1 MIRRRWAKSKI
12 FLLIIGLCAVFM
24 IALIVR
30 SGVIAAVSSK
40 NTSQIKYETYSY
52 KDVPLTV
59 SLPESTDV
67 TEDYYSSGEI
77 IINSQLCDDV
87 HNYHGYLQIWR
98 ISDPE
103 EFIKKS
109 KLNST
114 YHFTAYEQNKIT
126 QGNYQGF
133 VISWSAQLQD
143 SGYISGRDYI
153 LQNKDDEEK
162 FLRISLTTKEKVFPD
177 ELEKIADTIVSSV
190 VWK

>member
-1 MIRRRWAKSKI
+1 MIRRRWSRSKI
-12 FLLIIGLCAVFM
+12 LLLIIGLCAVFM
-24 IALIVR
+24 IALTVR
-30 SGVIAAVSSK
+30 SGVIAAVFSK
-40 NTSQIKYETYSY
+40 NAPKIKYETYSF

-59 SLPESTDV
+59 SLPESTKV

-77 IINSQLCDDV
+77 LINSQLCDDV
-87 HNYHGYLQIWR
+87 YNYHGYLQIWR

-103 EFIKKS
+103 ECIKRS

-114 YHFTAYEQNKIT
+114 YRFTAYEQNKIK

-153 LQNKDDEEK
+153 LQKMDDEEK

-177 ELEKIADTIVSSV
+177 ELGKIAETIVSSV

>member
-1 MIRRRWAKSKI
+1 
-12 FLLIIGLCAVFM
+12 
-24 IALIVR
+24 
-30 SGVIAAVSSK
+30 
-40 NTSQIKYETYSY
+40 
-52 KDVPLTV
+52 VPLTV
-59 SLPESTDV
+59 SLPESTKV

-77 IINSQLCDDV
+77 VINSRLCDDV

-153 LQNKDDEEK
+153 LQNKNDEEK
-162 FLRISLTTKEKVFPD
+162 FLRISITTNKKAFPD
-177 ELEKIADTIVSSV
+177 ELGKIADTIVSSV

>member
-1 MIRRRWAKSKI
+1 MFIRRLTKSKML
-12 FLLIIGLCAVFM
+12 FLIVGLCAVFL
-24 IALIVR
+24 IALVVR
-30 SGVIAAVSSK
+30 TGVIAAVSAK

-52 KDVPLTV
+52 KDVPITV
-59 SLPESTDV
+59 SLPESTGV

-77 IINSQLCDDV
+77 VINSQLYDDV
-87 HNYHGYLQIWR
+87 HKYHGYLQIWK

-103 EFIKKS
+103 EFIKRS

-114 YHFTAYEQNKIT
+114 YHFTAYEQNRIT

-133 VISWSAQLQD
+133 VVSWSAQLQD
-143 SGYISGRDYI
+143 SGHISGRDYI

-162 FLRISLTTKEKVFPD
+162 FLRISLTTREKDFPD
-177 ELEKIADTIVSSV
+177 ELGEIADNIISSV

>member
-1 MIRRRWAKSKI
+1 MIRRRWSRSKI
-12 FLLIIGLCAVFM
+12 LLLIIGLCAVFM
-24 IALIVR
+24 IALTVR
-30 SGVIAAVSSK
+30 SGVIAAVFSK
-40 NTSQIKYETYSY
+40 NAPKIKYETYSF

-59 SLPESTDV
+59 SLPESTKV

-77 IINSQLCDDV
+77 LINSQLCDDV
-87 HNYHGYLQIWR
+87 YNYHGYLQIWR

-103 EFIKKS
+103 EFIKRS

-114 YHFTAYEQNKIT
+114 YRFTAYEQNKIK

-153 LQNKDDEEK
+153 LQKMDDEEK

-177 ELEKIADTIVSSV
+177 ELGKIAETIVSSV

>member
-1 MIRRRWAKSKI
+1 MIRRRWADPKY
-12 FLLIIGLCAVFM
+12 FVNYRALCSFM

-40 NTSQIKYETYSY
+40 ILLRIKYETYSY

-177 ELEKIADTIVSSV
+177 ELGKIADTIVSSV

>member
-1 MIRRRWAKSKI
+1 VIRRRWAKSKI
-12 FLLIIGLCAVFM
+12 FLLIIGLCAVFL

-40 NTSQIKYETYSY
+40 DTSQIKYETYSY

-59 SLPESTDV
+59 SLPASTDV

-77 IINSQLCDDV
+77 IINSQLRDDV

-109 KLNST
+109 KLNSA

-153 LQNKDDEEK
+153 LQNKDDEEE
-162 FLRISLTTKEKVFPD
+162 FLRISLTTKEKVFPE
-177 ELEKIADTIVSSV
+177 ELGKIADTIVSSV

>member
-177 ELEKIADTIVSSV
+177 ELGKIADTIVSSV

>member
-12 FLLIIGLCAVFM
+12 FLLIIGLCAVFL

-40 NTSQIKYETYSY
+40 DTSQIKYETYSY

-59 SLPESTDV
+59 SLPASTDV

-77 IINSQLCDDV
+77 IINSQLRDDV

-109 KLNST
+109 KLNSA

-153 LQNKDDEEK
+153 LQNKDDEEE
-162 FLRISLTTKEKVFPD
+162 FLRISLTTKEKVFPE
-177 ELEKIADTIVSSV
+177 ELGKIADTIVSSV

>member
-12 FLLIIGLCAVFM
+12 FLLIIGLCAVFL

-40 NTSQIKYETYSY
+40 DTSQIKYETYSY

-59 SLPESTDV
+59 SLPASTDV

-77 IINSQLCDDV
+77 IINSQLRDDV

-109 KLNST
+109 KLNSA

-133 VISWSAQLQD
+133 VISWSAQLLD

-153 LQNKDDEEK
+153 LQNKDDEEE
-162 FLRISLTTKEKVFPD
+162 FLRISLTTKEKVFPE
-177 ELEKIADTIVSSV
+177 ELGKIADTIVSSV

>member
-1 MIRRRWAKSKI
+1 MFRRRWAGSKI
-12 FLLIIGLCAVFM
+12 LLLIIGLCAVSLVV
-24 IALIVR
+24 LIVR

-59 SLPESTDV
+59 SLPESTKV

-109 KLNST
+109 KLNSS

-126 QGNYQGF
+126 QGNYHGF

-177 ELEKIADTIVSSV
+177 ELGKIADTIVSSV

>member
-12 FLLIIGLCAVFM
+12 FLLIIGLCAVFL

-40 NTSQIKYETYSY
+40 DTSQIKYETYSY

-59 SLPESTDV
+59 SLPASTDV

-77 IINSQLCDDV
+77 IINSQLRDDV

-177 ELEKIADTIVSSV
+177 ELGKIADTIVSSV

>member
-52 KDVPLTV
+52 KYVPLTV

-177 ELEKIADTIVSSV
+177 ELGKIADTIVSSV

>member
-1 MIRRRWAKSKI
+1 MLRRRWTRSQK
-12 FLLIIGLCAVFM
+12 FLLIIGLCAVLL

-40 NTSQIKYETYSY
+40 NTSQIKYETYSF

-59 SLPESTDV
+59 SLPESTKV

-77 IINSQLCDDV
+77 VINSQLCDDV

-162 FLRISLTTKEKVFPD
+162 FLRISITTNKKAFPD
-177 ELEKIADTIVSSV
+177 ELGKIADTIVSSV

>member
-1 MIRRRWAKSKI
+1 VIRRRWAKSKI
-12 FLLIIGLCAVFM
+12 FLLIIGLCAVFL

-40 NTSQIKYETYSY
+40 DTSQIKYETYSY

-59 SLPESTDV
+59 SLPASTDV

-77 IINSQLCDDV
+77 IINSQLRDDV

-109 KLNST
+109 KLNSA

-133 VISWSAQLQD
+133 VISWSAQLLD

-153 LQNKDDEEK
+153 LQNKDDEEE
-162 FLRISLTTKEKVFPD
+162 FLRISLTTKEKVFPE
-177 ELEKIADTIVSSV
+177 ELGKIADTIVSSV

>member
-1 MIRRRWAKSKI
+1 
-12 FLLIIGLCAVFM
+12 V
-24 IALIVR
+24 
-30 SGVIAAVSSK
+30 
-40 NTSQIKYETYSY
+40 
-52 KDVPLTV
+52 
-59 SLPESTDV
+59 
-67 TEDYYSSGEI
+67 
-77 IINSQLCDDV
+77 
-87 HNYHGYLQIWR
+87 
-98 ISDPE
+98 

-153 LQNKDDEEK
+153 LQNKNDEEK
-162 FLRISLTTKEKVFPD
+162 FLRISITTNKKAFPD
-177 ELEKIADTIVSSV
+177 ELGKIADTIVSSV

>member
-12 FLLIIGLCAVFM
+12 FLLIIGICAVFM

-177 ELEKIADTIVSSV
+177 ELGKIADTIVSSV